1 MKRAAQPQAFNLK
14 VEFTRV
20 KDGRWMA
27 VIPDLPGVTACAR
40 TRKEALASAEELA
53 LQAIVDRHKRREAV
67 PANRSRATAGVG
79 WRPVALDPK

>member
-1 MKRAAQPQAFNLK
+1 MQAMKQAAQPHAFNHK

-27 VIPDLPGVTACAR
+27 AIPDLPGVSACAR

-53 LQAIVDRHKRREAV
+53 LRVIVDRHKHREAV
-67 PANRSRATAGVG
+67 PGKVMA
-79 WRPVALDPK
+79 